1 MPRLFSQDDGF
12 SLLELLVAIAILS
25 LAVLPMVASQSTAVR
40 SSSILSEK
48 AYAKIVA
55 ENVMTELTLSEQP
68 PLAGTIEGK
77 EEIAGIPYHWRA
89 TVREISSQ
97 SVTSITLTILA
108 ENNETE
114 LYELT
119 GFRRAI

>member
-1 MPRLFSQDDGF
+1 MPRIFSQDDGF

-48 AYAKIVA
+48 GYAKIVA

-68 PLAGTIEGK
+68 PLAGTIEGE

-108 ENNETE
+108 ANNETE

>member
-1 MPRLFSQDDGF
+1 MPRIFSQDDGF

-48 AYAKIVA
+48 GYAKIVA

-68 PLAGTIEGK
+68 PLAGTIEG
-77 EEIAGIPYHWRA
+77 EEEFAGIPYHWRA

-108 ENNETE
+108 ANNETE